1 MMEKITYLQLK
12 ISSFFKRED
21 GASAIEYAIIAGLI
35 AIAMIAGAGLIGD
48 NIKLI
53 FDQIATALGAAA
65 TGAGGTGAGG

>member
-35 AIAMIAGAGLIGD
+35 AVAIIVAATSVGDGVTAMFEKIAEVLGT
-48 NIKLI
+48 
-53 FDQIATALGAAA
+53 ATAKAP
-65 TGAGGTGAGG
+65 

>member
-35 AIAMIAGAGLIGD
+35 AVAIITAATLLGNNMGD
-48 NIKLI
+48 L
-53 FDQIATALGAAA
+53 FDTIAT
-65 TGAGGTGAGG
+65 TIGGIKVKES